1 MPRVT
6 DMCMCMC
13 MCMYVALASA
23 CRDPTLAHVRNTAY
37 YTGTSPGRARRLH
50 SQIARHFRL
59 PHLLLLSFE
68 SRNASLPFR
77 RVRAENLS
85 FDLVE
90 ASDFDR
96 TFG

>member
-1 MPRVT
+1 MPEGAASQLEWPRLILHRPLVT
-6 DMCMCMC
+6 
-13 MCMYVALASA
+13 SS
-23 CRDPTLAHVRNTAY
+23 AHVLITT
-37 YTGTSPGRARRLH
+37 YTGTLPGRARRLH

-85 FDLVE
+85 FDVVE

-96 TFG
+96 TATLE